1 MIRTMLYLLTAAYI
15 GTRRALARD
24 QGKPEKNDETFGRL
38 LVGEVSLLS
47 SRVGRWRVTTIS
59 LLFFGFVLVAE
70 IALTE
75 LTPGP
80 VMSVRW
86 RVFIALLATVAFLGA
101 WTVTHAIRSA
111 GWKDPRRAQ
120 RVTAGTR
127 RRS

>member
-1 MIRTMLYLLTAAYI
+1 MLYLLSAAYL

-24 QGKPEKNDETFGRL
+24 QGKPEAAGETFGRL

-70 IALTE
+70 VALTE

-80 VMSVRW
+80 VLSVRW
-86 RVFIALLATVAFLGA
+86 RVVIAFVTTIVFLGA
-101 WTVTHAIRSA
+101 WAVVHAIRSA
-111 GWKDPRRAQ
+111 GWKPPRRERQTTASQ
-120 RVTAGTR
+120 RR
-127 RRS
+127 